1 MKKIIFWL
9 IGIVAVCFM
18 LGVSADYEKC
28 YVTADILN
36 CRKNP
41 TTKSSVVTT
50 YKEGTELSI
59 IGADGI
65 WWQVYD
71 GQNQGWCHSAHLKT
85 EDEKEA
91 LVIGDKKLGKYLGR
105 FKITYYTCSKKE
117 NGGFDVTAKGQ
128 KLIDVVDVCIAVDPK
143 VIPYYSNVYIEGVGY
158 RTALDCGGKIKG
170 NRIDVLVRDK
180 SSIPSIGTHYADVY
194 LAE

>member
-50 YKEGTELSI
+50 YKKGAELSI

-71 GQNQGWCHSAHLKT
+71 GQNQGWCHSAYLKT
-85 EDEKEA
+85 EEQKAQEDLGGE
-91 LVIGDKKLGKYLGR
+91 IGECLGS

-117 NGGFDVTAKGQ
+117 NGGYDVTAKGQ
-128 KLIDVVDVCIAVDPK
+128 KLLDVVDICIAADPR
-143 VIPYYSNVYIEGVGY
+143 VIPYYTKVYIEGVGF
-158 RTALDCGGKIKG
+158 RTVLDCGGKIKG
-170 NRIDVLVRDK
+170 NRIDVLVKDK

-194 LAE
+194 LVK